1 MYISAIDNTNRNYN
15 ISFGNLRG
23 IVRHGQFSKSNP
35 KHALAINEVLTS
47 GAFKKFG
54 EMYDYIAHFK
64 HSDYAELGVHLNYY
78 ELKLTPVTKSF
89 VVNSNSPQKS
99 SGGFLKRLFGKKQD
113 EVATPIAEEKIPQ
126 IPNLPL
132 EFIVCNSFKEGDY
145 EAYDKFM
152 GRLKLVD
159 LDDLKGSLRFA
170 IKESKK
176 EQKEAQKL
184 NDTYQ
189 QAYKNINDS
198 EIPVF

>member
-1 MYISAIDNTNRNYN
+1 MQVQAINNTNRNYN
-15 ISFGNLRG
+15 TSFGDMRG
-23 IVRHGQFSKSNP
+23 IVCDGKFSKYNP
-35 KHALAINEVLTS
+35 KHALAINEVLNS
-47 GAFKKFG
+47 KAFKEFG
-54 EMYDYIAHFK
+54 KLYDYIAHFQ
-64 HSDYAELGVHLNYY
+64 LNSYLDCSAYY
-78 ELKLTPVTKSF
+78 SLKLTPIEESPVKHSNNKSL
-89 VVNSNSPQKS
+89 S
-99 SGGFLKRLFGKKQD
+99 GFLKRLFGKKKN
-113 EVATPIAEEKIPQ
+113 EVEAPIAEEKTPQ

-132 EFIVCNSFKEGDY
+132 EFLACNSYGDWDY
-145 EAYDKFM
+145 ESYNHFM
-152 GRLKLVD
+152 TRLKTTD